1 MHIGLIGTSGRLGTL
16 AKELFKEQSV
26 PFTQISR
33 DDLKNINNFSELLKN
48 IQDDIIILDVS
59 LPTGTTSL
67 CNIINDLSIEDL
79 RKVRGVVVGTT
90 GHDEHQKD
98 LLYKSSK
105 KVPICLVSNFSKGVF
120 LFEELLKAKTSK
132 GISVADLARA
142 LGFDLAM
149 SEIHHTKKKDAPSGT
164 AITLAESAHIHKN
177 QISSVR
183 VGKVVGEH
191 ILYLSSDSEALEL
204 KHTAHTRKLF
214 AEGALELCRNIFKQ
228 APKPGF
234 LKKEDYFIH

>member
-1 MHIGLIGTSGRLGTL
+1 MYIGLIGTSGRLGTL
-16 AKELFKEQSV
+16 AKELFTEQSI
-26 PFTQISR
+26 PFTQITR
-33 DDLKNINNFSELLKN
+33 EDLKNINNFKELLDRIPN
-48 IQDDIIILDVS
+48 DLIILDVS

-67 CNIINDLSIEDL
+67 CNVINDLNSDELKKI
-79 RKVRGVVVGTT
+79 RGIVVGTT

-120 LFEELLKAKTSK
+120 LFEELLKAKTTK
-132 GISVADLARA
+132 GMSVSSLAKA
-142 LGFDLAM
+142 LGFDIAM

-164 AITLAESAHIHKN
+164 AITLAECAQIHKN
-177 QISSVR
+177 QVSSVR

-191 ILYLSSDSEALEL
+191 ILYLSSDSESLEI

-214 AEGALELCRNIFKQ
+214 AEGALELCKNIYNQ

-234 LKKEDYFIH
+234 IKKEDYFIH